1 VIASE
6 YSPLEDSVSIDPSV
20 AAFHDPT
27 IAGSGSTGFGVDEH
41 APSSAITGQA
51 TRAIL
56 MPTSLAAR

>member
-1 VIASE
+1 
-6 YSPLEDSVSIDPSV
+6 VSIDPSV